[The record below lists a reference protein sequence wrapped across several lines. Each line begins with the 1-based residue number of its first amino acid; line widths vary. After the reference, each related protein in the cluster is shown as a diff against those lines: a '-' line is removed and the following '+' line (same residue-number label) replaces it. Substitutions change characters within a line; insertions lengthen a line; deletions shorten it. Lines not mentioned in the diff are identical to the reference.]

1 MHVVKRSPNC
11 KMEANGTPPTIN
23 KRVAEKNDRKN
34 LVLWKNPATTLYY
47 FLMECFYCFT
57 QLRFTISRNKR
68 RCFFIV
74 VISVVLLALNYT
86 NGPHT
91 TVFQR
96 LKKTTFWWGW
106 WIWLGFLSS
115 CGFGTGLHTFV
126 LYLGPFI
133 AEVTM
138 SAYECKT
145 LKFPSPPYPDRIVC
159 PEGTHIMEKI
169 SFLRILRKVQMESIM
184 WGLGTAI
191 GELPP
196 YFMARGA
203 RLSDRHDDDE
213 LEELEAIIA
222 TDQASDPTISKSISL
237 QKRAELLLHRLI
249 LQAGFV
255 GILLCASIPNPL
267 FDLAGMTC
275 GHFLVPFWSFFG
287 ATFIGKAL
295 IKVHLQQLTV
305 IALSSEHHVE
315 SLVGLMG
322 RIPIYGRR
330 LQAPFLEYLHQ
341 QKANLHKKAAPGHQS
356 WLQSVLF
363 FIVLGFILS
372 FIVSIVHAFA
382 RNYHRRLCEWQR
394 MVDAE
399 MRRSQ

>member
-1 MHVVKRSPNC
+1 MHVVKRNPHC
-11 KMEANGTPPTIN
+11 KMEANGTPPTLS
-23 KRVAEKNDRKN
+23 KRVAEKNDRNN

-57 QLRFTISRNKR
+57 QLRFTVSRNKR

-159 PEGTHIMEKI
+159 PEGTHLMEKI

-184 WGLGTAI
+184 WVRCSDLLQCMRVCITFYPMHSVFQLCRCLVSKPPSFAAVSPVPLYWHCLY
-191 GELPP
+191 EL
-196 YFMARGA
+196 
-203 RLSDRHDDDE
+203 D
-213 LEELEAIIA
+213 
-222 TDQASDPTISKSISL
+222 
-237 QKRAELLLHRLI
+237 
-249 LQAGFV
+249 
-255 GILLCASIPNPL
+255 
-267 FDLAGMTC
+267 
-275 GHFLVPFWSFFG
+275 
-287 ATFIGKAL
+287 
-295 IKVHLQQLTV
+295 
-305 IALSSEHHVE
+305 
-315 SLVGLMG
+315 
-322 RIPIYGRR
+322 
-330 LQAPFLEYLHQ
+330 
-341 QKANLHKKAAPGHQS
+341 
-356 WLQSVLF
+356 
-363 FIVLGFILS
+363 
-372 FIVSIVHAFA
+372 
-382 RNYHRRLCEWQR
+382 
-394 MVDAE
+394 
-399 MRRSQ
+399 